1 MPGSGVSV
9 VAYDVDA
16 VGAEAEE
23 GGGVTVTLN
32 LNVTAAWL
40 LVWSSLGPSGLIIAG
55 LLLDWPWLR
64 WLGVAATLVMYTVTL
79 VVSVVV
85 GDWFT
90 AVAAA
95 VAVVVIVWLLRGIW
109 RGRGRRVLR
118 VIGAKSWARLAAVV
132 RKAREAARPRPVLR
146 PAPGG
151 AR

>member
-1 MPGSGVSV
+1 MSV

-23 GGGVTVTLN
+23 GGGVIEQVE
-32 LNVTAAWL
+32 WL
-40 LVWSSLGPSGLIIAG
+40 VVIVPAQVFLVFVASQVRSFVWVPAVMFGLGS
-55 LLLDWPWLR
+55 D
-64 WLGVAATLVMYTVTL
+64 VAALV
-79 VVSVVV
+79 
-85 GDWFT
+85 
-90 AVAAA
+90 
-95 VAVVVIVWLLRGIW
+95 VAVVSGEWLLAGVMGWFTGWVAWFLWRYWRRHRRGK
-109 RGRGRRVLR
+109 RVLR